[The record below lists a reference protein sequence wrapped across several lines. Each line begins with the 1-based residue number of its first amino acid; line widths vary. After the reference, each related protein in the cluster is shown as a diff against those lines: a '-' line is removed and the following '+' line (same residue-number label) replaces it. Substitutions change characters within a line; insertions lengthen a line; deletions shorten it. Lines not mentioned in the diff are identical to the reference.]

1 MHRFILLTIER
12 LIYILYCTRFYIQK
26 EAELFMTKKI
36 SKRNIEI
43 KEILENDKNYS
54 KETNSSMT
62 RARANVNKIEKEVL
76 EIHNKIRLL
85 I

>member
-1 MHRFILLTIER
+1 
-12 LIYILYCTRFYIQK
+12 
-26 EAELFMTKKI
+26 MTKKI